1 MSQAPQQ
8 LLFLPGA
15 SGNRQFWQPLA
26 MQLRHPARHV
36 HLGWPGFGDT
46 PAQPDVQGMDDLV
59 DLVLQR
65 IDQPTALVAQSM
77 GGIIAVR
84 AALERPERV
93 THLVLSVTS
102 GGVDMSD
109 LGAADWR
116 NDYRT
121 AYPQLPRWFVDDHSD
136 LGPRLGELRMPV
148 LLLWGDRDPI
158 SPVAVGQRLARL
170 LPQALLR
177 IVPEAEHDLGLTH
190 ATEAAQWLDQFLGN
204 HRTESATASA

>member
-1 MSQAPQQ
+1 MPQAPQQ

-26 MQLRHPARHV
+26 AQLRHPARQV

-46 PAQPDVQGMDDLV
+46 PARADVQGMDDLV

-65 IDQPTALVAQSM
+65 IDQPSALVAQSM

-84 AALERPERV
+84 AALARPQLI

-109 LGAADWR
+109 LGASNWR
-116 NDYRT
+116 KDYT
-121 AYPQLPRWFVDDHSD
+121 AAYPQLPRWFVDDRSN
-136 LGPRLGELRMPV
+136 LGPRLGELPMPV

-177 IVPEAEHDLGLTH
+177 IMPGADHDLGLSH
-190 ATEAAQWLDQFLGN
+190 ATQAAQWLDQHLG
-204 HRTESATASA
+204 AA

>member
-1 MSQAPQQ
+1 MPQAPQQ

-26 MQLRHPARHV
+26 AQLSHPARQV

-46 PAQPDVQGMDDLV
+46 PARADVQGMDDLV
-59 DLVLQR
+59 DLVLQH

-84 AALERPERV
+84 AALARPQLI

-109 LGAADWR
+109 LGASNWR
-116 NDYRT
+116 KDYT
-121 AYPQLPRWFVDDHSD
+121 AAYPQLPRWFVDDHSN
-136 LGPRLGELRMPV
+136 LGPRLGELPMPV
-148 LLLWGDRDPI
+148 LLLWGDCDPI

-177 IVPEAEHDLGLTH
+177 IVPGADHDLGLSH
-190 ATEAAQWLDQFLGN
+190 ATQAAQWLDQHLG
-204 HRTESATASA
+204 AA

>member
-1 MSQAPQQ
+1 MPQAPQQ

-26 MQLRHPARHV
+26 AQLRHPARQV

-46 PAQPDVQGMDDLV
+46 PARADVQGMDDLV
-59 DLVLQR
+59 DLVLQH
-65 IDQPTALVAQSM
+65 IYQPTALVAQSM

-84 AALERPERV
+84 AALARPQLI

-109 LGAADWR
+109 LGASNWR
-116 NDYRT
+116 KDYT
-121 AYPQLPRWFVDDHSD
+121 AAYPQLPRWFVDDHSD
-136 LGPRLGELRMPV
+136 LGPRLGELPMPV
-148 LLLWGDRDPI
+148 LLLWGDCDPI

-177 IVPEAEHDLGLTH
+177 IVPGADHDLGLSH
-190 ATEAAQWLDQFLGN
+190 ATQAAQWLDQHLG
-204 HRTESATASA
+204 AA

>member
-1 MSQAPQQ
+1 MPQAPQQ

-26 MQLRHPARHV
+26 AQLSHPARQV

-46 PAQPDVQGMDDLV
+46 PARADVQGMDDLV
-59 DLVLQR
+59 DLVLQH

-84 AALERPERV
+84 AALARPQLI

-109 LGAADWR
+109 LGASNWR
-116 NDYRT
+116 KDYT
-121 AYPQLPRWFVDDHSD
+121 AAYPQLPRWFVDDRSN
-136 LGPRLGELRMPV
+136 LGPRLGELPMPV
-148 LLLWGDRDPI
+148 LLLWGDCDPI

-177 IVPEAEHDLGLTH
+177 IVPGADHDLGLTH
-190 ATEAAQWLDQFLGN
+190 ATQAAQWLDQHLG
-204 HRTESATASA
+204 AA

>member
-1 MSQAPQQ
+1 MPQAPQQ

-26 MQLRHPARHV
+26 AQLRHPARQV

-65 IDQPTALVAQSM
+65 VDRPTALVAQSM

-84 AALERPERV
+84 AALQRPELI

-102 GGVDMSD
+102 GGVDMRD
-109 LGAADWR
+109 LGATDWR
-116 NDYRT
+116 GDYAA
-121 AYPQLPRWFVDDHSD
+121 AYPRLPRWFIDDHSD
-136 LGPRLGELRMPV
+136 LGPRLGELRMPT
-148 LLLWGDRDPI
+148 LLLWGDCDPI

-170 LPQALLR
+170 LPRARLR
-177 IVPEAEHDLGLTH
+177 IVPGADHDLGLTH
-190 ATEAAQWLDQFLGN
+190 ANLAAHWLEEHLQRPGPG
-204 HRTESATASA
+204 

>member
-1 MSQAPQQ
+1 MPQAPQQ

-26 MQLRHPARHV
+26 AQLRHPARQV

-46 PAQPDVQGMDDLV
+46 PARADLQGMDDLV
-59 DLVLQR
+59 DLVLQH

-84 AALERPERV
+84 AALARPQLI

-109 LGAADWR
+109 LGASNWR
-116 NDYRT
+116 KDYT
-121 AYPQLPRWFVDDHSD
+121 AAYPQLPRWFVDDHSD
-136 LGPRLGELRMPV
+136 LGPRLGELPMPV

-177 IVPEAEHDLGLTH
+177 IVPGADHDLGLSH
-190 ATEAAQWLDQFLGN
+190 ATQAAQWLDQHLG
-204 HRTESATASA
+204 AA

>member
-1 MSQAPQQ
+1 MPQAPQQ

-15 SGNRQFWQPLA
+15 SGHRQFWQPLA
-26 MQLRHPARHV
+26 AQLRHPARQV

-46 PAQPDVQGMDDLV
+46 PARADVQGMDDLV
-59 DLVLQR
+59 DLVLQH

-84 AALERPERV
+84 AALARPQLI

-109 LGAADWR
+109 LGASNWR
-116 NDYRT
+116 KDYT
-121 AYPQLPRWFVDDHSD
+121 AAYPQLPRWFVDDHSN
-136 LGPRLGELRMPV
+136 LGPRLGELPMPV

-177 IVPEAEHDLGLTH
+177 IVPGADHDLGLSH
-190 ATEAAQWLDQFLGN
+190 AAQAAQWLDQHLG
-204 HRTESATASA
+204 AA

>member
-26 MQLRHPARHV
+26 TQLRHPARQV

-109 LGAADWR
+109 LDAADWR

-136 LGPRLGELRMPV
+136 LGPRLGELCMPV

-190 ATEAAQWLDQFLGN
+190 ATEVAQWLDQFLGN
-204 HRTESATASA
+204 HRTEGATASA